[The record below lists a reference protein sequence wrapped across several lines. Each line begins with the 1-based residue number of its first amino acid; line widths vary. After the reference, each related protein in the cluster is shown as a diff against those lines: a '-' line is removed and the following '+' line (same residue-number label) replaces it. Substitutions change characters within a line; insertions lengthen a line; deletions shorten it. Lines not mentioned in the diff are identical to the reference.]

1 MSVKIE
7 KRGAVTTITIDRPEC
22 RNAVDGPTA
31 HALAEAFRAF
41 DADAEA
47 SVAVLRGEGG
57 TFCAGFDLKAFAQMP
72 NAARLEEDGDAPM
85 GCTRMLLSKPAIA
98 AVDGYAV
105 AGGLELALW
114 CDLRVVERSAVM
126 GIFCR
131 RFGVPLV
138 DGGTIRLARAIGQSR
153 ALDLLLTGRAVGAE
167 EAERIGLANRVV
179 DDGKARA
186 AAEGLAAELA
196 ALPQSCL
203 RSDRL
208 SLYEQWSMPLGDAL
222 RNEFRRGVE
231 VLSSDEASAGARA
244 FTSGSGRHGESIV

>member
-1 MSVKIE
+1 MSIRVE
-7 KRGAVTTITIDRPEC
+7 KSGAVTTITIDRPER

-31 HALAEAFRAF
+31 YALAQAFRTF

-57 TFCAGFDLKAFAQMP
+57 TFCAGFDLKAFDETP

-85 GCTRMLLSKPAIA
+85 GCTRMLLSKPVIA
-98 AVDGYAV
+98 AIDGYAV

-126 GIFCR
+126 GVFCR

-138 DGGTIRLARAIGQSR
+138 DGGTIRLARTIGQSR
-153 ALDLLLTGRAVGAE
+153 ALDMVLTGRPVGAE

-179 DDGKARA
+179 NDGMARV
-186 AAEGLAAELA
+186 AAEALAAELA
-196 ALPQSCL
+196 VLPQTCL

-208 SLYEQWSMPLGDAL
+208 SLYEQWTMPLDEAL
-222 RNEFRRGVE
+222 RNEFRRGAAVIA
-231 VLSSDEASAGARA
+231 SGEASSGARSFA
-244 FTSGSGRHGESIV
+244 SGAGRHGSM